1 MSLDNKKPLPYIS
14 TPREQCLIKLKY
26 QRGVHQY
33 EMNMER
39 MLQESAERYPEN
51 TAVIYEG
58 KRISYKNLNQFV
70 DALAHH
76 LKELGIQKGD
86 KVAIMLSNCPE
97 FIISYFAA
105 LRLGAIAVSL
115 NVMST
120 SYELQH
126 LIEDSDAK
134 VFITAENIAK
144 RFQDIKETLPLCQ
157 HLITTSGLN
166 PGSPFDEIIRS
177 ESVAVDF
184 PELEGDD
191 PAVMIYTAGLTG
203 KPLGAVLTYNNLAT
217 QAVLLRT
224 IVNGTQDDR
233 CLAVIPL
240 FHSFG
245 AAVNMLAPLCL
256 GAGVV
261 LMERFTMD
269 SIFAT
274 IQNEQVTY
282 IAAVPRLFMGMV
294 FHDKRAEYDL
304 RSLRF
309 GITGGSAMP
318 PELFAEFEKLLGIKV
333 LEGYGLTETSPCCI
347 FTMPNLVQ
355 KPGSIGTVLPGVEA
369 KVFDDACCEV
379 AAGVVGELVV
389 RGDVVMQGYYKDAA
403 ATAEVIRNGWLHTG
417 DLAYMDADGYVFL
430 VGLKKRMIITSGFN
444 VYPKEVEII
453 LDMHPAVV
461 ASKIVGQKDL
471 MRGEIVKALIVKK
484 PGNET
489 DEKEI
494 MQHCRTY
501 LSAYKV
507 PREVAFVATLD

>member
-1 MSLDNKKPLPYIS
+1 
-14 TPREQCLIKLKY
+14 LKIQEGVY
-26 QRGVHQY
+26 QD

-39 MLQESAERYPEN
+39 MLQETTERYPEN
-51 TAVIYEG
+51 PAIIYED

-70 DALAHH
+70 EALAHH
-76 LKELGIQKGD
+76 LTGLGIQKGD

-105 LRLGAIAVSL
+105 LRLGAIAVTL

-126 LIEDSDAK
+126 LIENSDAK
-134 VFITAENIAK
+134 VFITAENLAK

-157 HLITTSGLN
+157 NLITTNGLN

-177 ESVAVDF
+177 DSVTVDF
-184 PELEGDD
+184 PDLKRND
-191 PAVMIYTAGLTG
+191 PAVMIYTSGLTG

-224 IVNGTQDDR
+224 ICNGTQDDR

-245 AAVNMLAPLCL
+245 ASVNMLGPLCL
-256 GAGVV
+256 GAGIV
-261 LMERFTMD
+261 LMDRFTMN

-282 IAAVPRLFMGMV
+282 IAAVPRLFMGML

-318 PELFAEFEKLLGIKV
+318 PELFTEFEKHLGIQV

-347 FTMPNLVQ
+347 FTIPTLVQ
-355 KPGSIGTVLPGVEA
+355 KPGSIGTILPGVEA
-369 KVFDDACCEV
+369 KVFDDAGCEV
-379 AAGVVGELVV
+379 ADGVVGELVI
-389 RGDVVMQGYYKDAA
+389 RGDVVMHGYYKDEA

-417 DLAYMDADGYVFL
+417 DLAHMDEDGYVFL

-444 VYPKEVEII
+444 VYPKEVELI

-461 ASKIVGQKDL
+461 ASKVVGQKDL

-484 PGNET
+484 PGDET

-494 MQHCRTY
+494 MRHCRTY
-501 LSAYKV
+501 LSSYKV
-507 PREVAFVATLD
+507 PREVAFVATLF

>member
-1 MSLDNKKPLPYIS
+1 
-14 TPREQCLIKLKY
+14 
-26 QRGVHQY
+26 
-33 EMNMER
+33 MNIVR
-39 MLQESAERYPEN
+39 MLQETAERHPEN
-51 TAVIYEG
+51 PAIIYEG

-70 DALAHH
+70 NALAYY
-76 LKELGIQKGD
+76 LQGLGIKKGD
-86 KVAIMLSNCPE
+86 KVAIMFSNCPE

-105 LRLGAIAVSL
+105 LRLGAIAVTL

-126 LIEDSDAK
+126 LVENSDAK
-134 VFITAENIAK
+134 VFITAENMAK
-144 RFQDIKETLPLCQ
+144 RFQDIKEKLPLCQ
-157 HLITTSGLN
+157 HLITTTGLN
-166 PGSPFDEIIRS
+166 PGSTFNEIICS
-177 ESVAVDF
+177 GSVIVDL
-184 PELEGDD
+184 PELKGDD

-203 KPLGAVLTYNNLAT
+203 KPVGAVLTYNNIAT

-245 AAVNMLAPLCL
+245 AAVNMLAPLYS
-256 GAGVV
+256 GASVV
-261 LMERFTMD
+261 LMDRFTMD
-269 SIFAT
+269 SIFAA

-282 IAAVPRLFMGMV
+282 LAAVPRLFMGMV
-294 FHDKRAEYDL
+294 FHDKLKDYNL

-318 PELFAEFEKLLGIKV
+318 SELFAEFEKHFGIKV

-355 KPGSIGTVLPGVEA
+355 KPGSIGTALPGVEA
-369 KVFDDACCEV
+369 KVLDDTGCEV
-379 AAGVVGELVV
+379 AAEVVGELVI
-389 RGDVVMQGYYKDAA
+389 RGAVVMQGYYKDEA
-403 ATAEVIRNGWLHTG
+403 ATAEVIRSGWLHTG

-430 VGLKKRMIITSGFN
+430 VGLKKRMIITSAFN
-444 VYPKEVEII
+444 VYPKEVELI

-461 ASKIVGQKDL
+461 TSKIIGQKDPL
-471 MRGEIVKALIVKK
+471 RGEIVKALIIKK
-484 PGNET
+484 PGDAT

-494 MQHCRTY
+494 MGHCRIY
-501 LSAYKV
+501 LSSYKV
-507 PREVAFVATLD
+507 PRVVEFVATLD